1 MCLGD
6 LFGTAC
12 ADGFTDKF
20 ADMICQERG
29 FEGRVDKS
37 FLIQLKLFHKITIVV
52 YYSGT
57 CNMFCFPISVCLFV
71 LLSLCLF
78 LHHLPLCHCICL
90 SVSSLFLHSL
100 YTGGYMS
107 TDYNARYIT
116 RNRAYTNF
124 TCPEDDNTLLNC
136 TYDIVDSCDGNE
148 AIIVC
153 LYG

>member
-1 MCLGD
+1 
-6 LFGTAC
+6 
-12 ADGFTDKF
+12 
-20 ADMICQERG
+20 
-29 FEGRVDKS
+29 
-37 FLIQLKLFHKITIVV
+37 
-52 YYSGT
+52 
-57 CNMFCFPISVCLFV
+57 
-71 LLSLCLF
+71 
-78 LHHLPLCHCICL
+78 
-90 SVSSLFLHSL
+90 
-100 YTGGYMS
+100 MS